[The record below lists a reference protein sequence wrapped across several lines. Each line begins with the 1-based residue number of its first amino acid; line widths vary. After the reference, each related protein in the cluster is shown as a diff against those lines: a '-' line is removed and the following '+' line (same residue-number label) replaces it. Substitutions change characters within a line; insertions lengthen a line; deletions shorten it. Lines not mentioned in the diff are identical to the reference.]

1 MAYIGPR
8 SRALVDDILRASAE
22 INVEP
27 QIRTVPDGYD
37 IPIEVLLHLE
47 AEASE
52 SAEADNTSVDETD
65 EAQESAREDEE

>member
-1 MAYIGPR
+1 MAFIGPR

-22 INVEP
+22 INVAPE
-27 QIRTVPDGYD
+27 IRTVPDGYD
-37 IPIEVLLHLE
+37 IPIKVLLHLE

-52 SAEADNTSVDETD
+52 SAEDNPSVDETD